1 MKIEVLGPGCAKC
14 KQTYE
19 AVAAYV
25 KEKNLPHEVVK
36 VESMEVMMAYGIMS
50 TPAVAVDGKVV
61 LKGKVPGRADLENLF
76 G

>member
-14 KQTYE
+14 KQAYE
-19 AVAAYV
+19 LVAKYV

-36 VESMEVMMAYGIMS
+36 VDSIETMMAYGIMT
-50 TPAVAVDGKVV
+50 TPALVIDGKVM
-61 LKGKVPGRADLENLF
+61 LKGKVPGKGDLDKLL

>member
-19 AVAAYV
+19 IVANYV

-36 VESMEVMMAYGIMS
+36 VESIETMMAYGIMI
-50 TPAVAVDGKVV
+50 TPAVAIDGKVV
-61 LKGKVPGRADLENLF
+61 LKGKVPGKGDLEKLL

>member
-19 AVAAYV
+19 VVAAYV
-25 KEKNLPHEVVK
+25 KENHLPHEVVK
-36 VESMEVMMAYGIMS
+36 VEAIEKMMAYGIMV
-50 TPAVAVDGKVV
+50 TPAVAIDGKVV
-61 LKGKVPGRADLENLF
+61 LKGKVPAKSDLDKLL

>member
-19 AVAAYV
+19 VVAAYV

-36 VESMEVMMAYGIMS
+36 MESLETMMAYGIMT
-50 TPAVAVDGKVV
+50 TPALVVDGKVV
-61 LKGKVPGRADLENLF
+61 LNGKVPGKNDLDKLLS
-76 G
+76 